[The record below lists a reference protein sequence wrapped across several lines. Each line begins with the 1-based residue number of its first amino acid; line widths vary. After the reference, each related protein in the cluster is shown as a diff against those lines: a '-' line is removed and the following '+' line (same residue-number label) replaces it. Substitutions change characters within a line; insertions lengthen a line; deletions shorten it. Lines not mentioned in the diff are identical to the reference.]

1 MQEIQEIWIQSL
13 GQEDALEKEMT
24 THSGILAMDIGA
36 RLQSMGLQKSQTRLN
51 DWAHVILIYISLILK
66 KEEHI
71 PPVYWPN
78 AIYLLWNFLPIFLV
92 SCKFFPLIF
101 LFINSWHE
109 VLSMI

>member
-51 DWAHVILIYISLILK
+51 D
-66 KEEHI
+66 
-71 PPVYWPN
+71 
-78 AIYLLWNFLPIFLV
+78 
-92 SCKFFPLIF
+92 
-101 LFINSWHE
+101 
-109 VLSMI
+109 